1 MSNPYAQQGGNGWGN
16 NPQGQQGYG
25 QGAYGGQPQQQG
37 YGNGQYG
44 AQPQQ
49 GYGQDA
55 SNPYGAA
62 NTQNPYGGQS
72 NANPYGGQGGNAYG
86 MQNQGGYPQGYGQPG
101 TPMGAPQKKSK
112 TPLIVGV
119 VAGVVVLLM
128 IGGLVVW
135 GLFGSGSTSASD
147 PSSDPSSSSTSDSGS
162 GSSNGNK
169 GSGSSNGNKGSSSS
183 KGNSGS
189 QDHYVADLAGGAIH
203 VESKIIEL
211 GPKDDDG
218 DQTVVVTYTVTNKSY
233 KDEEVNPL
241 ITLPMLFQDDKLL
254 ESATFI
260 KKDLPGYDP
269 MELLSQINVGET
281 KTVVLGYKLKSTTQT
296 VVVYGLDLFD
306 ADNDIPSYS
315 WDPK

>member
-1 MSNPYAQQGGNGWGN
+1 
-16 NPQGQQGYG
+16 
-25 QGAYGGQPQQQG
+25 
-37 YGNGQYG
+37 
-44 AQPQQ
+44 
-49 GYGQDA
+49 
-55 SNPYGAA
+55 
-62 NTQNPYGGQS
+62 
-72 NANPYGGQGGNAYG
+72 

-101 TPMGAPQKKSK
+101 TPMGAAQKKSK

-203 VESKIIEL
+203 VESKNIEL

>member
-25 QGAYGGQPQQQG
+25 Q
-37 YGNGQYG
+37 
-44 AQPQQ
+44 
-49 GYGQDA
+49 DA
-55 SNPYGAA
+55 SNPYGGA

-72 NANPYGGQGGNAYG
+72 ASDPYGGQGGNAYG

-135 GLFGSGSTSASD
+135 GLLGSGSTSASD

-162 GSSNGNK
+162 GSSSGNK
-169 GSGSSNGNKGSSSS
+169 GSSSSNGDKGSSSSNGNKGSSSS

-203 VESKIIEL
+203 VESKNIEL

-233 KDEEVNPL
+233 KDEEIDPL

-269 MELLSQINVGET
+269 KELLSQINVGET

>member
-169 GSGSSNGNKGSSSS
+169 GSSSS

-203 VESKIIEL
+203 VESKNIEL

>member
-1 MSNPYAQQGGNGWGN
+1 MSNPYAQQGGNAWGN

-169 GSGSSNGNKGSSSS
+169 GSSSS

-203 VESKIIEL
+203 VESKNIEL

-233 KDEEVNPL
+233 KDEEIDPL
-241 ITLPMLFQDDKLL
+241 ITLPMLFQDDKIL

>member
-44 AQPQQ
+44 AGPQQ
-49 GYGQDA
+49 GYGQGA

-101 TPMGAPQKKSK
+101 MSPMGAPQKKSK
-112 TPLIVGV
+112 APLLIGVIAGIVILLV
-119 VAGVVVLLM
+119 V
-128 IGGLVVW
+128 GGLVVW

-162 GSSNGNK
+162 GSS
-169 GSGSSNGNKGSSSS
+169 SGNKGSSSS

-203 VESKIIEL
+203 VESKNIEL
-211 GPKDDDG
+211 GPKDDEG

-233 KDEEVNPL
+233 KDDEVNPL
-241 ITLPMLFQDDKLL
+241 TTLPMLFQDDQLL

-269 MELLSQINVGET
+269 VELFKQINVGET
-281 KTVVLGYKLKSTTQT
+281 KTVVLGYKLRSTTQT

-306 ADNDIPSYS
+306 SDNDIPSYS

>member
-37 YGNGQYG
+37 YG
-44 AQPQQ
+44 
-49 GYGQDA
+49 QDA

-72 NANPYGGQGGNAYG
+72 TSVPYGGQSNANPYSGQSGNAYG

-101 TPMGAPQKKSK
+101 MPPMGAPQQKSK

-135 GLFGSGSTSASD
+135 GLLGSGSNSA
-147 PSSDPSSSSTSDSGS
+147 SDPSSSSTSDS
-162 GSSNGNK
+162 

-203 VESKIIEL
+203 VESKNIEL

-233 KDEEVNPL
+233 KDEEIDPL
-241 ITLPMLFQDDKLL
+241 ITLPMLFQDDKIL

-269 MELLSQINVGET
+269 QELLSQINVGET